1 MSAAFDASVPA
12 PRTYRQ
18 VLTAMSGLMLGMLL
32 AAMDQTIVATALP
45 TIVGELNG
53 LQELSWVVTAYFLA
67 SSVVMPLYGK
77 LGDLYGRKPLFL
89 IAIVVFLIGSV
100 AAGLSQSMAQLI
112 AFRALQGVGG
122 GGLMVGAQATIADI
136 VTPRERGRYQGYMGA
151 VFGLASVAGP
161 LIGGYLTDYVSWR
174 WIFYINLP
182 IGAVAL
188 AVVSKVLRVPRR
200 EGERRIDFLGAVL
213 LGGALTCIVLLTTWG
228 GTTVAWNSPTIY
240 ALGAAGVVLLVGFVF
255 AERAAAVPII
265 PLRLFRLPAFD
276 VAAAVSFIVG
286 FAMFGGIAFLPLFLQ
301 IVSGASATN
310 SGLLLVPM
318 MAGLIVA
325 AGVSGQII
333 SRTGHY
339 KWSPIVGALVV
350 GTAFYLLSTMGVAT
364 DRLTSGLYMVILG
377 LGIGLTM
384 QVMVVI
390 AQNAAAIPD
399 VGTATSTVT
408 LGRLVGGSLGVSIF
422 GSIFTSRLTDQLA
435 QHLPAV
441 AASRLPSTDSITPAL
456 ISRLPA
462 ALRQGFELAFSNA
475 LTGMFVYAIPIIALA
490 FVLVLTL
497 REVPL
502 RGSEDNERTTAG
514 AGRAGERGRH
524 VGPGVRRFGRR
535 LSQRRGVQ

>member
-1 MSAAFDASVPA
+1 MSASIDSSIPA
-12 PRTYRQ
+12 PRSHRE

-53 LQELSWVVTAYFLA
+53 LQDLSWVVTAYILA

-89 IAIVVFLIGSV
+89 IAIVVFLIGS
-100 AAGLSQSMAQLI
+100 AASGLSQTMAQLI

-136 VTPRERGRYQGYMGA
+136 VSPRERGRYQGYMGA

-174 WIFYINLP
+174 WVFYMNLP

-188 AVVSKVLRVPRR
+188 AVVAKVLKVPRHAEAQR
-200 EGERRIDFLGAVL
+200 VDFLGALL
-213 LGGALTCIVLLTTWG
+213 LGSALTCWVLLTTWG
-228 GTTVAWNSPTIY
+228 GTTVDWNSPPIY
-240 ALGAAGVVLLVGFVF
+240 ILGVAGAALMIGFAF
-255 AERAAAVPII
+255 AERSAAAPII
-265 PLRLFRLPAFD
+265 PLRLFRSSAFD
-276 VAAAVSFIVG
+276 IAITVGFIIG
-286 FAMFGGIAFLPLFLQ
+286 FAMFGGVTFLPLFLQ
-301 IVSGASATN
+301 IVSGASAAN
-310 SGLLLVPM
+310 SGLLLLPM

-333 SRTGHY
+333 SRTGRY
-339 KWSPIVGALVV
+339 KWSPVLGALVV
-350 GTAFYLLSTMGVAT
+350 GTAFYLLSTMGVDT
-364 DRLTSGLYMVILG
+364 TRFLSGLYMVVLG

-399 VGTATSTVT
+399 VGDATSTITVS
-408 LGRLVGGSLGVSIF
+408 RAVGGSFGVSIF
-422 GSIFTSRLTDQLA
+422 GSIFSSRLTDQLA
-435 QHLPAV
+435 QHLPAG
-441 AASRLPSTDSITPAL
+441 ASSHIPSTNSITPSTVAG
-456 ISRLPA
+456 LPA
-462 ALRQGFELAFSNA
+462 ALRQSFEVAFSNA
-475 LTGMFVYAIPIIALA
+475 LTGMFVYAIPIIGVA

-502 RGSEDNERTTAG
+502 RGSEGQERTTAESS
-514 AGRAGERGRH
+514 RAGERGRH
-524 VGPGVRRFGRR
+524 VRTGTGRLERRTH
-535 LSQRRGVQ
+535 QERGTT

>member
-1 MSAAFDASVPA
+1 MSAAFDASLPA
-12 PRTYRQ
+12 PRSHRQ

-53 LQELSWVVTAYFLA
+53 LQQLSWVVTAYILA

-89 IAIVVFLIGSV
+89 IAIVIFLVGS
-100 AAGLSQSMAQLI
+100 AASGLSQTMVQLI
-112 AFRALQGVGG
+112 AFRALQGIGG

-136 VTPRERGRYQGYMGA
+136 VSPRDRGRYQGYMGA

-188 AVVSKVLRVPRR
+188 LVVGKVLKVPRHTA
-200 EGERRIDFLGAVL
+200 ERRVDYLGALL
-213 LGGALTCIVLLTTWG
+213 LGAAVTCLVLLTTWG
-228 GTTVAWNSPTIY
+228 GTTVDWNSPTIY
-240 ALGAAGVVLLVGFVF
+240 LLGAAGAVLLVGFVF
-255 AERAAAVPII
+255 AERSAAAPVI

-276 VAAAVSFIVG
+276 IATTVGFIIG
-286 FAMFGGIAFLPLFLQ
+286 FAMFGGVTFLPLFLQ
-301 IVSGASATN
+301 IVSGASAAN
-310 SGLLLVPM
+310 SGLLLLPM

-333 SRTGHY
+333 SRSGHY
-339 KWSPIVGALVV
+339 KWSPLLGTLVV
-350 GTAFYLLSTMGVAT
+350 GTAFYLLSTMGVDT
-364 DRLTSGLYMVILG
+364 TRFVSGLYMVVLG

-390 AQNAAAIPD
+390 AQNAAAVPD
-399 VGTATSTVT
+399 VGAATSTVT
-408 LGRLVGGSLGVSIF
+408 VSRTVGGSFGVSIF
-422 GSIFTSRLTDQLA
+422 GSIFSTRLTEQLS
-435 QHLPAV
+435 QHLPT
-441 AASRLPSTDSITPAL
+441 AALSHVPSTDSITPAA
-456 ISRLPA
+456 IDALPA
-462 ALRQGFELAFSNA
+462 ALRQGFQLAFSNA
-475 LTGMFVYAIPIIALA
+475 LTGMFVYAIPILGLA
-490 FVLVLTL
+490 FLLLLTL

-502 RGSEDNERTTAG
+502 RGSEQREGSAAA
-514 AGRAGERGRH
+514 AGRENHRGRH
-524 VGPGVRRFGRR
+524 LAERKTRGR
-535 LSQRRGVQ
+535 SPA